1 MRDNT
6 RAGIVLIDGWLGA
19 ENREPAGWLML
30 REKAYTIQ
38 RSAKIAAR
46 APGSNLFG
54 VRSQALR
61 LFLPHMQRPSLNN
74 PLIPRQFG
82 AWRRQ
87 ESDEVK
93 KTRKCPKRERPCVIG
108 DRKSVV

>member
-19 ENREPAGWLML
+19 ENREPAGWLMM

-46 APGSNLFG
+46 PPGSNIFG

-61 LFLPHMQRPSLNN
+61 LFLPHMHPPSFDS
-74 PLIPRQFG
+74 PLIPRQF
-82 AWRRQ
+82 AVQ
-87 ESDEVK
+87 LAS
-93 KTRKCPKRERPCVIG
+93 
-108 DRKSVV
+108 RKSRVASHTGPSSASSLSS